1 MREHMLKEMDKDKD
15 GLLSIEEFMNET
27 KEKDFET
34 EEEWKP
40 LVDEDQFT
48 EEELNEYEKSLDDLD
63 DGAKTAPHPD
73 DVEGK
78 VGVVHPTEGHPTG
91 EHHAPQKR

>member
-63 DGAKTAPHPD
+63 DGAKTAPTP
-73 DVEGK
+73 
-78 VGVVHPTEGHPTG
+78 
-91 EHHAPQKR
+91 